1 MHVSQRLLVGVIV
14 VVSLAGCGPTA
25 SAPTRTAATA
35 APLDRAA
42 TPLARATALPQSAAP
57 TTGESGGDHAQRLPR
72 QRRASSAFRRVRCG
86 SPLFCAR

>member
-57 TTGESGGDHAQRLPR
+57 TTVRAAATTPSVSPASAGPVPPSGG
-72 QRRASSAFRRVRCG
+72 
-86 SPLFCAR
+86 